1 MGTSAEI
8 TGTRANVVGDEVFH
22 NLISA
27 GPPQPYPWKM
37 TLVGNDVVNAS
48 STAAEQLY
56 VDGGMLPIL
65 GENRG
70 LWAAV
75 LSHEVAHTS
84 GRHQVRIYMQTVYNQ
99 RMIEYYRARI
109 AAGDK
114 SSANWGL
121 IAFQIAAPI
130 ALKKMARD
138 QEHNADAQGML
149 LMARA
154 GYHPDYVFA
163 LHHVLLARGGEQS
176 KFSAFFS
183 DHPRWET
190 RDQRSEKAYG
200 DALTEF
206 DRAWPDANN
215 SPGCRPPLVAF
226 VGYPEAKEN
235 KSTATADVTVP
246 MYCRNADHP
255 VDAIILFQKDK
266 HPVPS
271 AAPSLRIRPVIWPIG
286 KRSRARPKMKLRL
299 SSPYLRPRFPPMI
312 APSRQWSSS
321 REILNGPGVGVS
333 VGDFLSR

>member
-1 MGTSAEI
+1 MAVTVRSCSSVLPKLIVVCACLVSSAISQDLQLPADYQIDLQLAVADRSRQMGTSAEI
-8 TGTRANVVGDEVFH
+8 TGTRANVVGNEVFH

-48 STAAEQLY
+48 STAAGQLY

-65 GENRG
+65 GENHG

-114 SSANWGL
+114 SANWGL

-190 RDQRSEKAYG
+190 RDQRSEKA
-200 DALTEF
+200 
-206 DRAWPDANN
+206 
-215 SPGCRPPLVAF
+215 
-226 VGYPEAKEN
+226 
-235 KSTATADVTVP
+235 
-246 MYCRNADHP
+246 
-255 VDAIILFQKDK
+255 
-266 HPVPS
+266 
-271 AAPSLRIRPVIWPIG
+271 
-286 KRSRARPKMKLRL
+286 
-299 SSPYLRPRFPPMI
+299 
-312 APSRQWSSS
+312 
-321 REILNGPGVGVS
+321 
-333 VGDFLSR
+333 